1 MERIASSD
9 FKDDPNIRVQIY
21 SMSSLYWN
29 HKEMRDLLR
38 PYGKVVMVDPKT
50 TRGLCREYYEC
61 YLHVEK
67 LVRIPKEMLY
77 HRPTSVIYDLKIKCF
92 EEPL

>member
-21 SMSSLYWN
+21 GMSSFYWN

-38 PYGKVVMVDPKT
+38 TYGKVVMVDPKT
-50 TRGLCREYYEC
+50 T
-61 YLHVEK
+61 
-67 LVRIPKEMLY
+67 
-77 HRPTSVIYDLKIKCF
+77 
-92 EEPL
+92 